1 MSLFVEFFWVQTE
14 SARIFEKKLRSRC
27 NYLILAGI
35 FQSVT
40 NKIEIE
46 FKYIIMRKLILS
58 ATLLFA
64 VVLSWAGT
72 LDNGLF
78 VSKSHSVQQFSR
90 LLIEGE
96 FEVYLHYGLKAGLR
110 VEATQATMDR
120 ILVDQDGETLAVRTS
135 SVPGAAPEKA
145 VLHITIDQL
154 VQLSAKDVQSM
165 EAVGPIWFDNLQVF
179 IQSHG
184 KTNLN
189 LIGNSLQLNTTGAG
203 DVHLKGTIKEVL
215 VNNQGIGT
223 IVTEDLCIGRL
234 VFAQFK
240 QSPFEVKLGE
250 NGAMRLQQRA
260 AKSSDVRS

>member
-1 MSLFVEFFWVQTE
+1 
-14 SARIFEKKLRSRC
+14 
-27 NYLILAGI
+27 
-35 FQSVT
+35 
-40 NKIEIE
+40 
-46 FKYIIMRKLILS
+46 MRKLILS
-58 ATLLFA
+58 ATMFFA

-72 LDNGLF
+72 TDNGQIF
-78 VSKSHSVQQFSR
+78 SKNHSVQHFNR
-90 LLIEGE
+90 LLIEGD
-96 FEVYLHYGLKAGLR
+96 FEVYLHYGVEASLR
-110 VEATQATMDR
+110 VEATSAVMDR

-135 SVPGAAPEKA
+135 SVHGAPQEKA

-165 EAVGPIWFDNLQVF
+165 EAVGPIWFDNLQVY

-203 DVHLKGTIKEVL
+203 DIHLKGTIKEVM

-250 NGAMRLQQRA
+250 NGSMRLQQRA